1 HPDQAVPPATRHSP
15 DDPRIRR
22 TERQG
27 GVTPRA
33 ILVALLLLVAI
44 APINFYT
51 EIVWGAN
58 WDGIWFFATGMPAVV
73 PVISLMLLTLVL
85 SLPVLRRANFTRRE
99 LLAVYSVV
107 LVGAPVLS
115 HAVLCWMLVKNVAY
129 YYAAR
134 AQPHWETMFL
144 QHVPTWFAPSDPAAV
159 EGFFE
164 GQVPVPWSLWWTPL
178 AAWSGFLLALFT
190 CTFCLM
196 ALVQRQWVT
205 HERLTFP
212 LAQIPLEMLRSA
224 GPGEASVPARLTT
237 AWPFWLGVLIA
248 FTINFLSTLSQR
260 VPAIPNI
267 PVSLYDIIPWQR
279 VGPLAGIGGITI
291 LLWPWMIAIAYLIP
305 KELSFSVWFF
315 TIIRHLLTVV
325 AIAAGATPMRP
336 EDWWGTSFPA
346 PYHQGGGAVLA
357 LALWVLWIA
366 RKHLGRALRIAFSR
380 RSRGQD
386 ADEPLPYRAALIGL
400 VLSTAFM
407 VGFFRFADCRSLFGL
422 ALVGLTVGYFA
433 IWARLRAET
442 GLGFLCF
449 PLQIQDVALIPFGT
463 RFFRVPELVTLITMR
478 WAYTPG
484 FGVSS
489 EVFPGGALEGFKI
502 ADSARLNARRLSA
515 TMIAGFILSLVLG
528 VFIFMTGVYHFG
540 WFGLSASSG
549 GWLGP
554 QSIGDGGSIV
564 SFLTDESRSKPDV
577 NGLIAL
583 ITGGVVVILLGLM
596 RLKFWWWPLHPV
608 GYIAANTWGS
618 HWWFVPFVI
627 GWASKTLVI
636 RYGGLRLYR
645 ATVPLA
651 IGLIVGDLLNGAL
664 WATLQMLSRGQ
675 I

>member
-1 HPDQAVPPATRHSP
+1 M
-15 DDPRIRR
+15 
-22 TERQG
+22 
-27 GVTPRA
+27 TPRA
-33 ILVALLLLVAI
+33 ILVALLLLAVI

-73 PVISLMLLTLVL
+73 PVVSLMLLTLVL

-144 QHVPTWFAPSDPAAV
+144 QHVPTWFAPSDQAAV

-178 AAWSGFLLALFT
+178 LAWSGFLLALFT

-224 GPGEASVPARLTT
+224 PPDKADAPARLTA

-260 VPAIPNI
+260 IPAIPNI
-267 PVSLYDIIPWQR
+267 PISLYDILPWQP

-315 TIIRHLLTVV
+315 TVVRHLLTVV

-336 EDWWGTSFPA
+336 EDWWSASFPA

-366 RKHLGRALRIAFSR
+366 RKHLGRAVRIVFGR
-380 RSRGQD
+380 RPSAQD

-407 VGFFRFADCRSLFGL
+407 VAFFRFAGCRSLFGL

-449 PLQIQDVALIPFGT
+449 PLQIQDVALIPFGS
-463 RFFRVPELVTLITMR
+463 RFFRVTELVTLITMR

-528 VFIFMTGVYHFG
+528 VFVFMTGVYHFG

-554 QSIGDGGSIV
+554 QSIGDGGAIV
-564 SFLTDESRSKPDV
+564 SFLTDESRSNPDV

-583 ITGGVVVILLGLM
+583 IAGGVVVIFLGLM
-596 RLKFWWWPLHPV
+596 RLKFWWWPFHPV

-651 IGLIVGDLLNGAL
+651 IGLIVGDLVNGAL